1 MPYCLKL
8 ENTIVI
14 AKESFWGNPNQAPL
28 ALVGWTLGV
37 SNSQDPQLFKLQTP
51 VRNDV
56 RDAPPVQ
63 LRLVSTS
70 VSRAVVGAGE
80 PLSAAQAG
88 FYRNSQSCG
97 WCGRNPFC
105 SPGWF
110 LLEFPELWLVWAKPL
125 LQPRLGFTKIPG
137 VCLAWAKPFLQPKLV
152 FTRIPRG
159 VLGVGETLSAAQTG
173 FYKNS
178 QRCAWHRR
186 SLFCSPGCFTGISR
200 PVNNVSGAF
209 FAAQAAF
216 DLN

>member
-37 SNSQDPQLFKLQTP
+37 SNSQDPQSFKLQTP

-56 RDAPPVQ
+56 RDAPPVK

-70 VSRAVVGAGE
+70 ISRAVVGAGE

-97 WCGRNPFC
+97 WCGRNPFR

-110 LLEFPELWLVWAKPL
+110 LL
-125 LQPRLGFTKIPG
+125 GT
-137 VCLAWAKPFLQPKLV
+137 PKA
-152 FTRIPRG
+152 
-159 VLGVGETLSAAQTG
+159 VLGMGEAFSAAKAGFHRDYQTCG
-173 FYKNS
+173 
-178 QRCAWHRR
+178 W
-186 SLFCSPGCFTGISR
+186 SLLCSPGCF
-200 PVNNVSGAF
+200 
-209 FAAQAAF
+209 
-216 DLN
+216 